1 MWQIIDENCEKF
13 VHSQVHIF
21 YTWISCIE
29 NTLDTQINV
38 LMDEI
43 QIYDWTNVKY
53 VFNAQYQCVKCTNY
67 EYIFF
72 ARFPLLSHEMLNLW
86 WRAQKNT
93 PREAIFIFLNVR
105 KDIEGWL
112 LNHEWSQ
119 GCKETWKGCSKTIYF
134 GH

>member
-1 MWQIIDENCEKF
+1 MKYKFMTEQISHKF
-13 VHSQVHIF
+13 LH
-21 YTWISCIE
+21 
-29 NTLDTQINV
+29 LLIN
-38 LMDEI
+38 LC
-43 QIYDWTNVKY
+43 VKY

-72 ARFPLLSHEMLNLW
+72 AQFPLLSHEMLNLW

-93 PREAIFIFLNVR
+93 PRDAIFIFLNVR